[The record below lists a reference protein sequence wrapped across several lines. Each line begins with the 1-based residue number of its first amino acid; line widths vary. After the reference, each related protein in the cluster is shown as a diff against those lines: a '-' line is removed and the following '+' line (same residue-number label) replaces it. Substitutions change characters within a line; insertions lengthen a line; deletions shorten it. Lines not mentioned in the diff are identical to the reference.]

1 MTTNAPSAPASVGV
15 AQPVYIA
22 LKMIATTA
30 KIGIVGGSVL
40 SRSRSGGDAMGR
52 PSSGR
57 IVHCPMMRA
66 A

>member
-15 AQPVYIA
+15 AHPAYIA

-30 KIGIVGGSVL
+30 KMGMVGGRVL
-40 SRSRSGGDAMGR
+40 SRSPSGGDAMGR
-52 PSSGR
+52 PISGR
-57 IVHCPMMRA
+57 AVHCPMMRA